1 MENLP
6 RIETVSASEA
16 RQEQGASLLLRAPE
30 AALPPAEEPSPV
42 APPASEAELSGPE
55 EQSKFDWGAEIQS
68 EQAKV
73 EKRSAE
79 SAMTVAD
86 LTTMAISAI
95 AGLHSVAASVT
106 KWEGWRLT
114 PEEQETWRAVLTPL
128 LRSLDP
134 KKWGLAFA
142 LIALL
147 MLEGGKMMG
156 YVAWRR
162 AIAAASPPPPQ
173 SVAPTA
179 PSKAPAPNVPEYVPL
194 GPPLQFGDQL

>member
-1 MENLP
+1 MS
-6 RIETVSASEA
+6 T
-16 RQEQGASLLLRAPE
+16 PE
-30 AALPPAEEPSPV
+30 AALPSADESSPV
-42 APPASEAELSGPE
+42 TPPASEAELSGPE
-55 EQSKFDWGAEIQS
+55 EQGSFNWGEEITS

-156 YVAWRR
+156 YMAWRR
-162 AIAAASPPPPQ
+162 AIAAVSPPPPQ
-173 SVAPTA
+173 SVAPTQ

-194 GPPLQFGDQL
+194 GPPLQYGDQL